1 MTPKGQVLE
10 TERLVLRFFDFDD
23 SEFIV
28 RLLNEPS
35 FIEHIGD
42 KGVRS
47 LKDARQ
53 YLLKGPLD
61 SYERFGYGLN
71 MVELKESGES
81 IGMCGLVRRDNL
93 DDADI
98 GYAFLEQYW
107 SRGYARESAGA
118 VLNHARNTLGLDRI
132 VAIVTPGNHSS
143 IRLLEKIGLTFERM
157 IRLNGDDEELQFFV
171 SDAE

>member
-53 YLLKGPLD
+53 YLMKGPLD

-98 GYAFLEQYW
+98 GYAFLERYW

>member
-1 MTPKGQVLE
+1 MLVLQ
-10 TERLVLRFFDFDD
+10 TERLVLRYFRVDD
-23 SEFIV
+23 AEFVV

-42 KGVRS
+42 KGVRTVEE
-47 LKDARQ
+47 ANQ
-53 YLLKGPLD
+53 YLLDGLMD

-71 MVELKESGES
+71 MVELKETGEP

-107 SRGYARESAGA
+107 SKGYARESAEA
-118 VLNHARNTLGLDRI
+118 VLDHARNTLGLDRI
-132 VAIVTPGNHSS
+132 VAIVTSGNHSS
-143 IRLLEKIGLTFERM
+143 IKLLEKVGLTFEGM
-157 IRLNGDDEELQFFV
+157 IRMSDDDEELEFFV
-171 SDAE
+171 SDTR